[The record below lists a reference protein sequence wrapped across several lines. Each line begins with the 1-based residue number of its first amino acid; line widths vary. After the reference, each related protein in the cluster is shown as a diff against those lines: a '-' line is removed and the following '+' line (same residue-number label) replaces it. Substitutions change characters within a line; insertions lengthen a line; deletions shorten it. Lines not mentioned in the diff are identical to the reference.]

1 MTYKHHVNIITSDL
15 FLGIKAMLKLWTLCV
30 IVDKKHTKQ
39 ARTKLK
45 MFHKNESI
53 PVGQQGGLVLNI
65 SLKAC
70 TIPLLMCMHI
80 ITG

>member
-1 MTYKHHVNIITSDL
+1 
-15 FLGIKAMLKLWTLCV
+15 MLKLWTLCV

-39 ARTKLK
+39 ARAKLK
-45 MFHKNESI
+45 LFPKNESI
-53 PVGQQGGLVLNI
+53 PVGQQGGLVVNI

-70 TIPLLMCMHI
+70 PVPLLTCMHI

>member
-1 MTYKHHVNIITSDL
+1 
-15 FLGIKAMLKLWTLCV
+15 MLKLWTLCV

-45 MFHKNESI
+45 MFPENESI

-65 SLKAC
+65 SLKARSH
-70 TIPLLMCMHI
+70 TAVNVYAHNNRLN
-80 ITG
+80 